1 MKGFFVQSKYN
12 YREKVA
18 KAMEDGNVKYL
29 KMLIKKGKLIPFD
42 TDEI

>member
-18 KAMEDGNVKYL
+18 KAMEDG
-29 KMLIKKGKLIPFD
+29 KGKLIPFD